1 MVKFI
6 LLLLAT
12 LVLFLF
18 SMGAF
23 VAEGTVKGPA
33 VGGRLAV
40 RARGRTVTLQA
51 VAFRPNRC
59 YYVVNV
65 R

>member
-1 MVKFI
+1 
-6 LLLLAT
+6 
-12 LVLFLF
+12 
-18 SMGAF
+18 